1 MKKLISLSRFFFKEL
16 LPSYKQSFVLKCL
29 FWLYCSVTG
38 KVELENLPLKKD
50 ALRHLGL
57 PVEVKAGFIGKV
69 QLQVPVRQIRSA
81 PWLIAIEKLYLVATP
96 VNLDEV
102 NNNNIILDKYTHYPQ
117 KMSKSNITS
126 MMSTLSIYSRG
137 LLKTP

>member
-1 MKKLISLSRFFFKEL
+1 ML
-16 LPSYKQSFVLKCL
+16 
-29 FWLYCSVTG
+29 TG

-57 PVEVKAGFIGKV
+57 PVEVKSGFIGKV

-81 PWLIAIEKLYLVATP
+81 PWIIIIEKLYVVAAP

-102 NNNNIILDKYTHYPQ
+102 CYYLYKIWRDIA
-117 KMSKSNITS
+117 
-126 MMSTLSIYSRG
+126 IYIFCYN
-137 LLKTP
+137 